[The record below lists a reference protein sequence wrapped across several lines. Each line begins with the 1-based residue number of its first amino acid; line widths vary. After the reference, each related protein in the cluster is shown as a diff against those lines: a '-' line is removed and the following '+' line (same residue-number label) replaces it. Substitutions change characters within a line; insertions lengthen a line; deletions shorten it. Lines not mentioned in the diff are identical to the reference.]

1 MKNIRFIY
9 FLVSVC
15 CSLLNISAQP
25 PHTFTQYKTSDGLYQ
40 KTIMHI
46 LQDNKGFIWF
56 ATWDGIY
63 KFDGYHFKNYKN
75 KKGNNSGFNNSR
87 IDYLVEGENS
97 YLWMISYDLQ
107 VYRFDME
114 NETFLSLP
122 YSNYQAKSIHPL
134 HYGRTWIITNAGD
147 LIETYN
153 STDRKTL
160 FTHNFFE
167 KNHLSKNK
175 VYNLLEDDENNV
187 WILSQAGIY
196 KVIFNNTSL
205 YKIHYYKLP
214 NSVYDVIET
223 K

>member
-1 MKNIRFIY
+1 
-9 FLVSVC
+9 
-15 CSLLNISAQP
+15 
-25 PHTFTQYKTSDGLYQ
+25 
-40 KTIMHI
+40 
-46 LQDNKGFIWF
+46 
-56 ATWDGIY
+56 
-63 KFDGYHFKNYKN
+63 
-75 KKGNNSGFNNSR
+75 
-87 IDYLVEGENS
+87 
-97 YLWMISYDLQ
+97 MISYDLQ

-153 STDRKTL
+153 STDRKL

-223 K
+223 DSDIYFLEAKEVFGNIIKRGSNLHYFMLPQEVISTLYAVLVQTNYFSEQKITEYLFTTFHKERLHTLRLKQIKNLKIIM